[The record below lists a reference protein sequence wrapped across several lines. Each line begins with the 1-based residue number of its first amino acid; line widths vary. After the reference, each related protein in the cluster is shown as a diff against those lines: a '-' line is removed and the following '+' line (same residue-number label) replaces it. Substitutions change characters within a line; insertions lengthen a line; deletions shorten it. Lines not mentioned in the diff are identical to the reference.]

1 VPAAA
6 RVFNPAVRLP
16 DLRPE
21 ALRAAGVLG
30 LRAAAATL
38 LIPVLLA
45 PAALAAPQEQ
55 GAAPSLDYA
64 RDVRPVLEEFCF
76 RCHGPDKQKGEIQL
90 DTMNPDMLGGGDA
103 DLWDLVLDILQGG
116 EMPPKDEPQLGDEQR
131 RAVQDWIAGA
141 LEEAAA
147 ARRGEV
153 RTVLR
158 RLNKRQY
165 TNTLQDL
172 LGLGVDF
179 GRVLPDDGKSA
190 KGFSNDGEVLQA
202 SPLHLETY
210 QAIARSALDYAI
222 VTGER
227 PAATR
232 YRVTFGKGIGR
243 GKAAGVTGGYQAV
256 ALSADDF
263 TVEILDANGDVV
275 EPRDDAERKAQ
286 EAIQRKISIGLRG
299 SGQDRFQVVEDGM
312 VLFSALPHVERTPKS
327 WQGPSPNLK
336 VEMQRVFPER
346 GRFAMRVVAS
356 QGYVPVLHE
365 ELLLDPDVREP
376 RVTIG
381 SDGVVAVP
389 EGAVAMAAS
398 AGKKPQNLRESD
410 GFLVPVDVPKD
421 ARVEFVLDFPEDGYY
436 QVDLVHPPTPKEVM
450 PSVRLSLG
458 RRNLDYRPE
467 LDAAQLAQPRAVT
480 AVGVLGVRKGRK
492 TLVLGGK
499 FFVGVE
505 QLIVTRLPQDH
516 PQVARLSQDAEELNA
531 SLNERKPVI
540 RTLVGTRTDD
550 GMDYA
555 TFGEP
560 QVVTSPR
567 GEWGTYEFGGWLDNL
582 PVPEPESGDTE
593 ILSGFLLIG
602 LWNDNLA
609 KHPSDTGPPLLV
621 RSIELEAPY
630 YPVWPPESHQQ
641 IFVASDAEGDES
653 AYARVVLERF
663 ASRAFR
669 RPVTG
674 SELDRYHGFWTQL
687 RGDYATFED
696 SIREVLVAV
705 LCSPRFLFL
714 AEPVDGDEGVGLGE
728 HALATRLSYFLWD
741 SPPDERLMRL
751 ADAGQLRE
759 NIGVEVDRMLVDPRR
774 RRFARAFS
782 KEWLRLDRLDQVTI
796 HVGHF
801 PAFTRFV
808 KQDMAEETYAFVEHV
823 LAEDLPVTAFVD
835 SDFAL
840 LNQNLAEFY
849 GVDGVVGP
857 AFRPVP
863 VAPAQRRGGLLSQ
876 GAFLAGHSD
885 GTWPHPIKRAVW
897 VKEKILGEKPPPPPP
912 NVPDLDPDK
921 PGFEKLTLKEQLE
934 LHRNKSSCVDC
945 HLRIDPYGLAF
956 EGYSAVGLLETER
969 RGRPVDALTRLPDGV
984 EVDGVDGL
992 KAYVLGPRVDDFA
1005 GALTEYL
1012 FSWALG
1018 RDTSFADAAELNAIR
1033 EEAKSQGYRMRAL
1046 IRAIVTGPSFLER

>member
-1 VPAAA
+1 M
-6 RVFNPAVRLP
+6 RSTS
-16 DLRPE
+16 LRPE
-21 ALRAAGVLG
+21 ATRAARVRGLG
-30 LRAAAATL
+30 TAAATL
-38 LIPVLLA
+38 LSCFLISPG
-45 PAALAAPQEQ
+45 ALAAPQEP
-55 GAAPSLDYA
+55 GAAATLDYA

-76 RCHGPDKQKGEIQL
+76 RCHGPDKQKGEIRF
-90 DTMNPDMLGGGDA
+90 DTMSPDLLGGGDA
-103 DLWDLVLDILQGG
+103 DTWDLVLDILQTG
-116 EMPPKDEPQLGDEQR
+116 EMPPKDEPQLGDAER
-131 RAVQDWIAGA
+131 RAVQDWIAA
-141 LEEAAA
+141 SLEEAAA

-210 QAIARSALDYAI
+210 QAIARKALDEAI
-222 VTGER
+222 VVGDR

-232 YRVTFGKGIGR
+232 YRITFGKGIGK
-243 GKAAGVTGGYQAV
+243 GKVAGVTGGYQAV

-263 TVEILDANGDVV
+263 TVEILDADGEVV
-275 EPRDDAERKAQ
+275 EPRDDAERKVQ
-286 EAIQRKISIGLRG
+286 ESIQRKISIGLRG
-299 SGQDRFQVVEDGM
+299 SGQDRFQVVGEGM
-312 VLFSALPHVERTPKS
+312 MLFSALPHVERTPKS

-336 VEMQRVFPER
+336 VEMQRVFPEE

-356 QGYVPVLHE
+356 QGFVPSLHE
-365 ELLLDPDVREP
+365 ELLLDPDVRTP
-376 RVTIG
+376 RVTLTADG
-381 SDGVVAVP
+381 STALP
-389 EGAVAMAAS
+389 EGAMAFS
-398 AGKKPQNLRESD
+398 AGEGKKPQNLQGSGD
-410 GFLVPVDVPKD
+410 FLVPVDVPKD
-421 ARVEFVLDFPEDGYY
+421 SRVEFVVEFPEAGYY
-436 QVDLVHPPTPKEVM
+436 QVDLVHPPTPKDLM

-467 LDAAQLAQPRAVT
+467 LDAEQLAQPRAVT
-480 AVGVLGVRKGRK
+480 AVGVLGVQKGRK

-505 QLIVTRLPQDH
+505 QLVITRLPGDH
-516 PQVARLSQDAEELNA
+516 PQVVRLSADAEELNA
-531 SLNERKPVI
+531 RLNERRPVI

-560 QVVTSPR
+560 QVVTTPR

-630 YPVWPPESHQQ
+630 FPVWPPESHTR
-641 IFVASDAEGDES
+641 IFGAAADAGEDES
-653 AYARVVLERF
+653 ARARAILADF
-663 ASRAFR
+663 ATRAFR
-669 RPVTG
+669 RPATG
-674 SELDRYHGFWTQL
+674 AEVDRYHGFWAQI
-687 RGDYATFED
+687 RDEFPTFED

-714 AEPVDGDEGVGLGE
+714 AEPADGDEGIGLGDHE
-728 HALATRLSYFLWD
+728 LATRLSYFLWD

-751 ADAGQLRE
+751 ADAGQLRDRL
-759 NIGVEVDRMLVDPRR
+759 GAEVDRMLVDPRR
-774 RRFARAFS
+774 RRFVEAFA

-808 KQDMAEETYAFVEHV
+808 KHDMAQETYAFVEHV
-823 LAEDLPVTAFVD
+823 VAEDLPITTFVD

-849 GVDGVVGP
+849 GVEGVVGP
-857 AFRPVP
+857 EFRPVP
-863 VAPAQRRGGLLSQ
+863 VDPSQRRGGLLSQ

-885 GTWPHPIKRAVW
+885 GTW
-897 VKEKILGEKPPPPPP
+897 
-912 NVPDLDPDK
+912 
-921 PGFEKLTLKEQLE
+921 
-934 LHRNKSSCVDC
+934 
-945 HLRIDPYGLAF
+945 
-956 EGYSAVGLLETER
+956 
-969 RGRPVDALTRLPDGV
+969 
-984 EVDGVDGL
+984 
-992 KAYVLGPRVDDFA
+992 
-1005 GALTEYL
+1005 
-1012 FSWALG
+1012 
-1018 RDTSFADAAELNAIR
+1018 
-1033 EEAKSQGYRMRAL
+1033 
-1046 IRAIVTGPSFLER
+1046 

>member
-1 VPAAA
+1 MAEG
-6 RVFNPAVRLP
+6 VFNRVVRLQDP
-16 DLRPE
+16 RPE
-21 ALRAAGVLG
+21 ASRAAGVRG
-30 LRAAAATL
+30 LRAATATL
-38 LIPVLLA
+38 LTAAIFA
-45 PAALAAPQEQ
+45 PGALAAPQEPK
-55 GAAPSLDYA
+55 AETTLDYA

-90 DTMNPDMLGGGDA
+90 DTMDPDLLGGGDA
-103 DLWDLVLDILQGG
+103 DLWDLVLDILQAG
-116 EMPPKDEPQLGDEQR
+116 EMPPKDEPQLGDAER

-210 QAIARSALDYAI
+210 QAIARKALDYAI
-222 VTGER
+222 VTGDR
-227 PAATR
+227 PNPTR
-232 YRVTFGKGIGR
+232 FRVTFGKGIGR
-243 GKAAGVTGGYQAV
+243 GKVAGVTGGYQAV

-263 TVEILDANGDVV
+263 IVEILDADGRVV

-286 EAIQRKISIGLRG
+286 ETIQRKISIGLRG
-299 SGQDRFQVVEDGM
+299 SGQDRFQVVDDGM
-312 VLFSALPHVERTPKS
+312 MLFSALPHVERTPKS

-336 VEMQRVFPER
+336 VEMQRVFPEQ

-356 QGYVPVLHE
+356 QGYVPALHE
-365 ELLLDPDVREP
+365 ELLLDPDVRES
-376 RVTIG
+376 RATVG
-381 SDGVVAVP
+381 GD
-389 EGAVAMAAS
+389 GAVVVPDGAMAFAAG
-398 AGKKPQNLRESD
+398 AGKKPQNLREAD

-421 ARVEFVLDFPEDGYY
+421 ARVEFVVDFPEDGYY
-436 QVDLVHPPTPKEVM
+436 QVDLVHPATPKDMM

-467 LDAAQLAQPRAVT
+467 LDTAQLAQPRAVT

-499 FFVGVE
+499 FFVGIE
-505 QLIVTRLPQDH
+505 QLVVTRLPADH
-516 PQVARLSQDAEELNA
+516 PQVVRLSADAEDLNARLNA
-531 SLNERKPVI
+531 RRPVI

-555 TFGEP
+555 TFDEP
-560 QVVTSPR
+560 QVVTTPR

-630 YPVWPPESHQQ
+630 YPVWPPESHGR

-653 AYARVVLERF
+653 AYARVILERF

-674 SELDRYHGFWTQL
+674 SELDRFHGFWTQI
-687 RGDYATFED
+687 RGEYPTFED

-714 AEPVDGDEGVGLGE
+714 AEPADGDEGVGLGE

-759 NIGVEVDRMLVDPRR
+759 KIGTEVDRMLVDPRR
-774 RRFARAFS
+774 RRFVRAFA

-808 KQDMAEETYAFVEHV
+808 KHDMAEETYAFVEHV

-857 AFRPVP
+857 QFRPVP
-863 VAPAQRRGGLLSQ
+863 VAAEQRRGGLLSQ

-897 VKEKILGEKPPPPPP
+897 LKEKILGEKPPAPPP